1 MPDEQPTP
9 THEPDEQTVEAG
21 VLDRLTDPEDQR
33 PWSVDELIRD
43 TGARLATLDAVS
55 NLEHIG
61 LLHRCGDLVLPN
73 PPPPPP
79 QKHPPYP
86 K

>member
-1 MPDEQPTP
+1 MSDEQITP
-9 THEPDEQTVEAG
+9 DPATGPADETVEAG

-55 NLEHIG
+55 NLKHIG
-61 LLHRCGDLVLPN
+61 LIHRCGDLVFPTRPALRA
-73 PPPPPP
+73 
-79 QKHPPYP
+79 KELER
-86 K
+86 